1 MAEKIVAL
9 LGGDKREIEVA
20 KMLAGEFRLR
30 CFGLPR
36 NLLPCDQRNICCC
49 ASVAEALSGAQAVL
63 LPMAGV
69 RENGLLYSP
78 LVGDVA
84 VGPDEFSLL
93 KAGTPVLVGVAS
105 AYLSGMCR
113 DLSLPLFEVAE
124 QDLVAIPNAVPTAEG
139 ALEIIMRE
147 TEVTVSGLK
156 ALVLGFGRV
165 GEALCLRLRALGAE
179 VLVVNRG
186 ERRRQLARSHGFALC
201 GWADLPTALAEC
213 DVVVNTVPT
222 AVLDKR
228 LLRRLNSGCLV
239 VDLASGAGG
248 TDFVAAG
255 ELGIR
260 AIHAISLPGK
270 AAPLSAGRILGR
282 VYPRLLATICGWD
295 DDGKDK
301 KDKKYE
307 KSENTEDNITEKAV
321 RI

>member
-1 MAEKIVAL
+1 MAEKIIAL

-20 KMLAGEFRLR
+20 KMLAESFKLR

-36 NLLPCDQRNICCC
+36 NMLPCDQKNICCC
-49 ASVAEALSGAQAVL
+49 ASVTEALRGVQAVL

-69 RENGLLYSP
+69 RDNGLLYAP
-78 LVGDVA
+78 LVGDVP
-84 VGPDEFSLL
+84 VGRDEFALL
-93 KAGTPVLVGVAS
+93 KAGTPVLAGVAS
-105 AYLSGMCR
+105 AYLSKMCK

-139 ALEIIMRE
+139 ALEVIMRE

-179 VLVVNRG
+179 VLVANRG
-186 ERRRQLARSHGFALC
+186 ERRRKLAQSHGFVLYP
-201 GWADLPTALAEC
+201 WADLPEVLAEC
-213 DVVVNTVPT
+213 DVVVNTVPA

-228 LLRRLNSGCLV
+228 LLQQLNRGCLV

-248 TDFVAAG
+248 TDFAAA
-255 ELGIR
+255 EALGIC
-260 AIHAISLPGK
+260 AVHALSLPGK
-270 AAPLSAGRILGR
+270 VAPLSAGRILGR
-282 VYPRLLATICGWD
+282 VYPRLLATVCGWEND
-295 DDGKDK
+295 KDEEKGDGK
-301 KDKKYE
+301 
-307 KSENTEDNITEKAV
+307 NAEKAV